1 MILHV
6 LKNAH
11 KNILSTNLVRARVT
25 ILIASYT
32 ARVRYSNRV
41 DQIALLCLREGA
53 PGTVKLSV
61 P

>member
-25 ILIASYT
+25 ILLASYT
-32 ARVRYSNRV
+32 ARVRY
-41 DQIALLCLREGA
+41 
-53 PGTVKLSV
+53 
-61 P
+61 